1 MIQGQTIE
9 KKKKKK
15 KKKHDQTSRRGQNHE
30 KTIIWKCA

>member
-9 KKKKKK
+9 KKKK

-30 KTIIWKCA
+30 KTII